1 MITVFTTISVDPN
14 IKSIHYKA
22 YDSDR
27 YLEYEGEVKNP
38 VNAVLAKVLKK
49 DDKVKIILLADD
61 SKDVEKY
68 IQDYKDEL
76 AEINKSIHAQIVYG
90 DPVIEVFQENKLV
103 QEKRFRKCIDQIEEG
118 TQIICDIT
126 YGQKPMPILQ
136 LCVLSFAEKY
146 FNADIKYVTY
156 GSKFESGHVENPHI
170 YNVTDLYY
178 LHELTAAM
186 DAPDGKTAITMLD
199 KFFEN

>member
-1 MITVFTTISVDPN
+1 MMITVFTTISVNPM
-14 IKSIHYKA
+14 ITAEHYKI
-22 YDSDR
+22 YDADKN
-27 YLEYEGEVKNP
+27 LEYDGSVKNP

-49 DDKVKIILLADD
+49 DDKVKIILLADESEEVD
-61 SKDVEKY
+61 KY
-68 IQDYKDEL
+68 IQAYKDEL
-76 AEINKSIHAQIVYG
+76 AEINRSIHAQIVYG

-103 QEKRFRKCIDQIEEG
+103 QEKRFRKCIGQIEEG

-156 GSKFESGHVENPHI
+156 GSLFESGHVKNPHI

-186 DAPDGKTAITMLD
+186 DAPDGKTALKLID
-199 KFFEN
+199 NYFA